1 MGIREEQKKA
11 RRELIMQKGLELFI
25 EKGFTATKIADIA
38 TAAEMSTGLMFH
50 YFESKEA
57 LCEEIVKLGLSGTK
71 WTMTCDTEDVLAFF
85 EEAAK
90 GIFTAMEEAPMVANI
105 FLFMSRVQ
113 KSTEFPAYIRDI
125 AFKVDVTQQC
135 VPLIE
140 RGQKEGVIKEGNPLA
155 LSLTFWCAIQGIA
168 EQVATHGSYPL
179 PDYRWL
185 VDIIRKH

>member
-11 RRELIMQKGLELFI
+11 RRELIIQKGLELFI

-71 WTMTCDTEDVLAFF
+71 WTMTCDTVDVLAFF

-113 KSTEFPAYIRDI
+113 KSTEFPAYIREI
-125 AFKVDVTQQC
+125 AFKVDIIEQC

-155 LSLTFWCAIQGIA
+155 LSLAFWCAIQGIA
-168 EQVATHGSYPL
+168 EQMTTHSNYPL

-185 VDIIRKH
+185 VDIVRNH